1 MAAPT
6 NKTKG
11 ETRRKGARIDPGPK
25 RKVAEKHDA
34 GKGQAGKE
42 GKRGKKSSRQEL
54 ARQVSQEL
62 AKLRPILKD
71 VGAAIMDRLDGGL
84 AGLVLSLGGEALHGD
99 RPVLPRPPILSA
111 MLSDIKALEVKPK
124 KGRVKDLG
132 RIQVL
137 LESLNER
144 MPPGP

>member
-1 MAAPT
+1 VAAPA
-6 NKTKG
+6 KEPKG
-11 ETRRKGARIDPGPK
+11 ETRRKGARTDPGPK
-25 RKVAEKHDA
+25 GKVAAKQGA
-34 GKGQAGKE
+34 GKGRAGKE
-42 GKRGKKSSRQEL
+42 GKKGKKSSRQEL

-71 VGAAIMDRLDGGL
+71 VGTAIMDRLDGGL
-84 AGLVLSLGGEALHGD
+84 AGLVLSLGGEGLHGD

-111 MLSDIKALEVKPK
+111 MLTDIKALEVKPK

-144 MPPGP
+144 MPPGR